1 MRGSTLALL
10 AATGLVLSGCTTLET
25 SPVST
30 KEVITL
36 TCIKFNPD
44 NNVDDL
50 VSVIEARFQ
59 QHGIQTMLVKD
70 TPLPR
75 QCQYVLEYTADRWW
89 DVAPYM
95 VDAKLT
101 LTKSG
106 VVIGSG
112 HYHLNGHG
120 GFDLGKWAGTASKL
134 NPVIDGMLQDHSG
147 PVGAANLQ
155 TPDPGVGESDTAA
168 HASAS
173 ATPTQKEDIYS
184 ELTKLDDLR
193 KKGIIT
199 DTEFDAQKKK
209 ILEGAK

>member
-1 MRGSTLALL
+1 MRRSALAPMI
-10 AATGLVLSGCTTLET
+10 ATGLVLSSCTTLET

-36 TCIKFNPD
+36 TCIRFNPD

-50 VSVIEARFQ
+50 VSVIQTRFQ

-70 TPLPR
+70 AALPP

-120 GFDLGKWAGTASKL
+120 GLDLGKWAGTASKL
-134 NPVIDGMLQDHSG
+134 DPVIDGMLQDLSS
-147 PVGAANLQ
+147 PVGAANVQ
-155 TPDPGVGESDTAA
+155 AANVGVGRPDPGA
-168 HASAS
+168 HADVPATSA
-173 ATPTQKEDIYS
+173 QKDIYS

-199 DTEFDAQKKK
+199 DAEFDAQKKK
-209 ILEGAK
+209 ILEAAN